1 MKEIKG
7 NTNGYRG
14 LSCSQIGTI
23 NIVKMTILPKAI
35 KKFNDT
41 PVKLSMA
48 FFIELEQKKNSQ
60 FVWKHKSPQKAKA
73 ILRKKN
79 GAQGINFPDFIL
91 FYKATVIN
99 TVWFW
104 YKNRNVDEWNQIES
118 PKINPCTHEHIVFDK
133 GGKNTQGR
141 KDSFF
146 NKWYWKNRAAMC
158 KKMKLEHLL
167 TPYAK

>member
-1 MKEIKG
+1 METQKTPK
-7 NTNGYRG
+7 
-14 LSCSQIGTI
+14 SQS
-23 NIVKMTILPKAI
+23 N
-35 KKFNDT
+35 
-41 PVKLSMA
+41 
-48 FFIELEQKKNSQ
+48 LEK
-60 FVWKHKSPQKAKA
+60 
-73 ILRKKN
+73 KKN